1 MDFGLV
7 LPSFGHLARVDAITA
22 VARAA
27 EDLGYSSLWAA
38 ERLLVPVPP
47 NQSWSRRDPTAFEPL
62 VALSYVAAL
71 TKRIR
76 LGTSVIILPVRNP
89 VLLARA
95 AASLDVL
102 SGGRL
107 ELGVG
112 IGWMREEMEASKV
125 PFGERGRIAD
135 EHIEV
140 LRSVWQGRG
149 HRGKFTQVPP
159 MLFEPRPIRGTIPIW
174 VGGNS
179 DAALNRV
186 ARLGDGWIP
195 MGSFE
200 PEVLKLKVDQITEM
214 AKGVGRK
221 SRIGISCNHQFTE
234 RSLKDP
240 QGCIHVVESYQTA
253 GATQLLPRFEC
264 ESTSSMLEMLTTFA
278 QHVIPSFA

>member
-7 LPSFGHLARVDAITA
+7 LPSFGHLARVDNVVS

-27 EDLGYSSLWAA
+27 EDLGYSSVWAA

-62 VALSYVAAL
+62 VTLAYVAAL
-71 TKRIR
+71 TKRVR

-89 VLLARA
+89 VLLARG

-112 IGWMREEMEASKV
+112 IGWMRQEMGASGV

-135 EHIEV
+135 EYIAI
-140 LRSVWQGRG
+140 LRRAWQGKG
-149 HRGKFTQVPP
+149 HRGLFVQVPP
-159 MLFEPRPIRGTIPIW
+159 LLFEPKPIRGTIPIW

-195 MGSFE
+195 MGTFE
-200 PEVLKLKVDQITEM
+200 PKALKAKVDRIAEM
-214 AKGVGRK
+214 AEALGRK
-221 SRIGISCNHQFTE
+221 GRIGVSCNHEFSE
-234 RSLKDP
+234 RSLGDP
-240 QGCIHVVESYQTA
+240 QGCIKVVESYQNA
-253 GATQLLPRFEC
+253 GATQLMPRFEC
-264 ESTSSMLEMLTTFA
+264 ESASSTLTMMTRFA
-278 QHVIPSFA
+278 QDVMPSFA